1 MTAPPRKA
9 KINNYNIMRKI
20 IDLYPEAPNEWVYRD
35 HDDDLLP
42 DGTPRRQFEPS
53 VTIPLSDLDLWHECT
68 DQQRRDWEEQH
79 PDQEPEVSPD
89 ETGETPDGK
98 GASDQPANVPAD
110 PANEGKEA
118 EV

>member
-1 MTAPPRKA
+1 
-9 KINNYNIMRKI
+9 MRKI

-79 PDQEPEVSPD
+79 PDPEPEPEVSPD
-89 ETGETPDGK
+89 GEIEEATATAD
-98 GASDQPANVPAD
+98 PAD

>member
-1 MTAPPRKA
+1 
-9 KINNYNIMRKI
+9 MRKI

-35 HDDDLLP
+35 HDDDLMP

-68 DQQRRDWEEQH
+68 DQQRREWEEAH
-79 PDQEPEVSPD
+79 PDPEPSPSP
-89 ETGETPDGK
+89 EPSESPEP
-98 GASDQPANVPAD
+98 SDDPAD

>member
-1 MTAPPRKA
+1 
-9 KINNYNIMRKI
+9 MRKI

-79 PDQEPEVSPD
+79 LPDPEPTDVPAEPSP
-89 ETGETPDGK
+89 E
-98 GASDQPANVPAD
+98 PAD

>member
-1 MTAPPRKA
+1 MKWEERPPPRKA
-9 KINNYNIMRKI
+9 KINNYKIMRKI

-79 PDQEPEVSPD
+79 PEPADPANEPSESAND
-89 ETGETPDGK
+89 
-98 GASDQPANVPAD
+98 PANV